1 MPFVDICGAIVAD
14 TTYVNNV
21 LAAKD
26 VEATLPEVAPV
37 AAEVQ
42 AMGTMSLPIWQL
54 IENMELA
61 ITKIG
66 VDKGLRSMIT
76 PETQSL

>member
-1 MPFVDICGAIVAD
+1 
-14 TTYVNNV
+14 
-21 LAAKD
+21 
-26 VEATLPEVAPV
+26 
-37 AAEVQ
+37 
-42 AMGTMSLPIWQL
+42 MGTMSLPIWQL

-76 PETQSL
+76 PET

>member
-42 AMGTMSLPIWQL
+42 AMGTVALPIW
-54 IENMELA
+54 
-61 ITKIG
+61 
-66 VDKGLRSMIT
+66 
-76 PETQSL
+76 